1 VTDSLSERALILTPQ
16 GRDSFVATRIL
27 QEAGLIAEI
36 CHDLTDLMEKVA
48 VGAAVAVL
56 TDDTI
61 QSADIK
67 DLAHWVS
74 SQPTWSDFPFVLLT
88 EQGGGLE
95 RNPAADRQME
105 VLGNVAF
112 LERPFHPTT
121 FISVIKSAIRARKRQ
136 YEARSRLEELHESEG
151 HARRAEIE
159 LRALNETLE
168 ARVVERTREIDA
180 ANRQLL
186 SQIEE
191 RERVEATLQQMQ
203 RLEAVGQLTSGVA
216 HDFNNLLTVVL
227 GNVEFIEKKDQG
239 TLSEP
244 TLKQRLS
251 HMRLAAERGAKLTS
265 QLLAFSRRQHLD
277 PKPVDLND
285 ALAQMSELLQ
295 SSLGGSVQIKT
306 MFRSA
311 LWRALVDP
319 SQIELV
325 VLNLAINA
333 RDASPIGSTIT
344 LETGNATLGP
354 PEKPEE
360 PAAGDY
366 VMVAV
371 SDNGSGMTKEVLA
384 KRLSRFLRPKRSAK
398 APV

>member
-1 VTDSLSERALILTPQ
+1 VIGSLSERALILTPQ
-16 GRDSFVATRIL
+16 GRDAFVATKIL

-36 CHDLTDLMEKVA
+36 CRDLADLMEKVA
-48 VGAAVAVL
+48 DGAAVAVL
-56 TDDTI
+56 TEDTI

-67 DLAHWVS
+67 ELAHWVA

-95 RNPAADRQME
+95 RNPAAERQME

-121 FISVIKSAIRARKRQ
+121 FISVVKSAIRARKRQ
-136 YEARSRLEELHESEG
+136 YEARSRLEELHESES
-151 HARRAEIE
+151 HARHAEIE

-168 ARVVERTREIDA
+168 ARVIERTHEIDA

-239 TLSEP
+239 SFSDP
-244 TLKQRLS
+244 ALKQSAGQNLRHSCSHFPVASILS
-251 HMRLAAERGAKLTS
+251 
-265 QLLAFSRRQHLD
+265 
-277 PKPVDLND
+277 LN
-285 ALAQMSELLQ
+285 
-295 SSLGGSVQIKT
+295 
-306 MFRSA
+306 RS
-311 LWRALVDP
+311 
-319 SQIELV
+319 I
-325 VLNLAINA
+325 
-333 RDASPIGSTIT
+333 
-344 LETGNATLGP
+344 
-354 PEKPEE
+354 
-360 PAAGDY
+360 
-366 VMVAV
+366 
-371 SDNGSGMTKEVLA
+371 
-384 KRLSRFLRPKRSAK
+384 
-398 APV
+398 